1 MRSRYL
7 AAATTLALVLA
18 VSMGPADAAKVCKD
32 VPVTAKARSAAQVS
46 DGSREKRARNNAID
60 NWSNRARDTYGYLY
74 KFWWRAEEKKVEC
87 GGGASAKHCT
97 VSARPCRV
105 Y

>member
-1 MRSRYL
+1 MRSRHL

-18 VSMGPADAAKVCKD
+18 ISMGPADAAKVCKD
-32 VPVTAKARSAAQVS
+32 AVSAKARSAAQVS
-46 DGSREKRARNNAID
+46 DTSREKRARDNAIA
-60 NWSNRARDTYGYLY
+60 NWGARASDTYGYVY
-74 KFWWRAEEKKVEC
+74 SFWWRAEEKKVEC

-97 VSARPCRV
+97 VSAKPCRV